1 MNGAHHDHDHGESGD
16 ASRLI
21 AAFCVIAV
29 FMVVEIVGGILAGS
43 LALLADATHMFADA
57 AALGLA
63 AGAHLIAR
71 RPADLKRH
79 FGYRRAQVL
88 AAFFNGA
95 TLIVLMLWIV
105 AEAVQRF
112 FDPVPVNAVLMLGIA
127 GAGLLAN
134 AVAFGLLHS
143 GGSRN
148 VNIRGALLHVA
159 ADLFSSLA
167 AIAAALLIMATG
179 VAAFDPLLSVF
190 VAVMIGLSAFR
201 LLKETGHI
209 LLEGAP
215 RGIDVVRL
223 AEGVKESAPGVTDV
237 HDVRIWQITPDTSSL
252 TLHARIG
259 DAADAVTALDRI
271 KTFLERE
278 YGIHQSTVQIEIGDD
293 CPDCGPPAI
302 PANGHAH
309 DHAPAHGAS
318 GAGAQAHGRGADC
331 DLGEDDAAHGH
342 DGHDGHEAELEP
354 GRFGGALEDEPRP
367 SRPALARQQ

>member
-1 MNGAHHDHDHGESGD
+1 MSGIHHDHDHGDAKD

-21 AAFCVIAV
+21 SAFAVIAV
-29 FMVVEIVGGILAGS
+29 FMAVEIVGGVLAGS

-95 TLIVLMLWIV
+95 TLIVLMLWIIT
-105 AEAVQRF
+105 EAVQRF
-112 FDPVPVNAVLMLGIA
+112 FQPVEVNAVLMLGIA
-127 GAGLLAN
+127 AAGLLAN

-143 GGSRN
+143 SSSRN

-159 ADLFSSLA
+159 ADLFSSVA
-167 AIAAALLIMATG
+167 AIGGAVLIMLTDN
-179 VAAFDPLLSVF
+179 AAFDPLLSIF
-190 VAVMIGLSAFR
+190 VAVMIGISAFR

-215 RGIDVVRL
+215 KGIDVARL
-223 AEGVKESAPGVTDV
+223 AEGVKESAPGVEDV
-237 HDVRIWQITPDTSSL
+237 HDVRIWQITPDSSSL

-259 DAADAVTALDRI
+259 DSAAAEDALDRI
-271 KTFLERE
+271 KTYLERE
-278 YGIHQSTVQIEIGDD
+278 YGIRQSTVQIEIGGG
-293 CPDCGPPAI
+293 CPDCEESEPG
-302 PANGHAH
+302 ANGRARQRGEGAHEHAKPHVHASGECCEH
-309 DHAPAHGAS
+309 DHAES
-318 GAGAQAHGRGADC
+318 EAGADRAAAGDRESGRRSG
-331 DLGEDDAAHGH
+331 LSPI
-342 DGHDGHEAELEP
+342 EA
-354 GRFGGALEDEPRP
+354 RP
-367 SRPALARQQ
+367 SRAALAGHK